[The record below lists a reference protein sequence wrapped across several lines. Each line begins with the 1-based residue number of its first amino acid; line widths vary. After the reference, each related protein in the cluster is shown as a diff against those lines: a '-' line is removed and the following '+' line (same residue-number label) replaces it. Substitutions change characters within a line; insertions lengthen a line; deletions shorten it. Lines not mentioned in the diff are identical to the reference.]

1 MPVGIICACMPAIRA
16 LFGIIFPKVFASTN
30 RSKNSYA
37 NISKESKQPTGD
49 RKGGNTPQITIET
62 EISTRYSRHHDDSSV
77 IELTQMGREQQG
89 HEETAWTERRPAVP
103 SEPV

>member
-1 MPVGIICACMPAIRA
+1 MPAIRA

-30 RSKNSYA
+30 RSKSSYA
-37 NISKESKQPTGD
+37 NISKESKPNSD
-49 RKGGNTPQITIET
+49 RKGMNTPQITIET

-77 IELTQMGREQQG
+77 IELTHVGREQG
-89 HEETAWTERRPAVP
+89 HEESAWTDRRPVVP